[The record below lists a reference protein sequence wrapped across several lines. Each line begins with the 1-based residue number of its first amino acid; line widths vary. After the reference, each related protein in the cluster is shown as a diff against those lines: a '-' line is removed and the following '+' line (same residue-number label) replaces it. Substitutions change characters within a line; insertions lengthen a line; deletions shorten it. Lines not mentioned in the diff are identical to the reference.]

1 LKPIIEIQ
9 NISKKYRIPQSG
21 RQPYLSLRESISNLV
36 SQKNNPAE
44 EDFYALRHISFD
56 IYPGECIGI
65 IGGNGAGKSTL
76 LKILSRIVSPTE
88 GKIITRGRI
97 ASLLEVGTGFHPE
110 LTGRE
115 NIYLNGSIL
124 GMKQVQINK
133 NLDAI
138 VEFSGLEKFLDMPLK
153 KYSSGMQLRLAFAVA
168 AFLEPEI
175 LVIDEV
181 LAVGDAE
188 FQKKCIGKMTEV
200 SQSGRTV
207 IFVSHNMS
215 AVSILCKTAVV
226 LKNGQIALPK
236 TTPLL
241 AINEYLDGYAKD
253 TAFAIDQR
261 KDRHGNGHLSITNFE
276 KLDIQK
282 KTVDTLLTGQPYY
295 LRIHYKKNVVEE
307 IKNVVCCIAINNPDG
322 SLLSDLSNEY
332 STSKTFNIS
341 EENGYLDC
349 LIPKWPFM
357 SGNYSLNLM
366 LKTPYEIC
374 DWIINAVTIP
384 VENGDYYGTGK
395 LPDPTNKSILFDY
408 QWSQN
413 LPD

>member
-1 LKPIIEIQ
+1 MLR
-9 NISKKYRIPQSG
+9 KKASA
-21 RQPYLSLRESISNLV
+21 SS
-36 SQKNNPAE
+36 E
-44 EDFYALRHISFD
+44 EFYALQQISFD

-76 LKILSRIVSPTE
+76 LKILSKIVPPTE
-88 GKIITRGRI
+88 GRVVARGRI

-124 GMKQVQINK
+124 GMKQTEINK
-133 NLDAI
+133 NFEAI
-138 VEFSGLEKFLDMPLK
+138 IDFSGLEKFLDLPLK
-153 KYSSGMQLRLAFAVA
+153 RYSSGMQLRLAFAVS

-215 AVSILCKTAVV
+215 VVQALCKSVVV
-226 LKNGQIALPK
+226 LKNGRIALPK
-236 TTPLL
+236 TTPML
-241 AINEYLDGYAKD
+241 AINEYLAENFRD
-253 TAFAIDQR
+253 TIIALDKR
-261 KDRHGNGHLSITNFE
+261 KDRIGNGQLTIINFE
-276 KLDIQK
+276 KLNAEK
-282 KTVDTLLTGQPYY
+282 KNVDTLLTGQAYHF
-295 LRIHYKKNVVEE
+295 RIHFRKNSKEE
-307 IKNVVCCIAINNPDG
+307 LKNIVCCIAINNPDG
-322 SLLSDLSNEY
+322 SLISDLSNEY
-332 STSKTFNIS
+332 STDHIFNIS
-341 EENGYLDC
+341 EENGYMDC
-349 LIPKWPFM
+349 QIHKLPFM
-357 SGNYSLNLM
+357 AGNYSLNLM
-366 LKTPYEIC
+366 LKTSSDIC
-374 DWIINAVTIP
+374 DWIINAVTIS

-408 QWSQN
+408 QWSKN